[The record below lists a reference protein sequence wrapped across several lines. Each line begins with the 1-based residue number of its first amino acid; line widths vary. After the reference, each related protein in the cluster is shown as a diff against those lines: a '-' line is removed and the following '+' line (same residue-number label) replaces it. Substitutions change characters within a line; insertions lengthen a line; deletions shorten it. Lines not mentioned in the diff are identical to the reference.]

1 MAKVT
6 AIILA
11 AGTSSRMGE
20 TNKLFLDLKG
30 KPIIEWVIEGVSQSA
45 VEEIILVGSE
55 LSMDRLAQFDDCKI
69 RLIENANYKSG
80 MTSSI
85 QAGVSAASPKNGL
98 MICLGDLPLIRT
110 ETLNQLI
117 LAFDDQSIVVPTY
130 QGQKGNPVIFPSS
143 LRQAILDH
151 KEPEGCKG
159 VVQANKKLVK
169 LIEVDDEGI
178 LKDVDTH
185 EQYLDIGR

>member
-1 MAKVT
+1 MAKVS

-11 AGTSSRMGE
+11 AGTSSRMGDD
-20 TNKLFLDLKG
+20 NKLFLDLKG
-30 KPIIEWVIEGVSQSA
+30 KPIIEWVLEAVAQSD
-45 VEEIILVGSE
+45 VDEIILVGSE
-55 LSMDRLAQFDDCKI
+55 LSMNRLVQFEDRKI
-69 RLIENANYKSG
+69 RPIENPDYKSG

-85 QAGVSAASPKNGL
+85 QAGVAAANPENGL
-98 MICLGDLPLIRT
+98 MICLGDIPLIRT

-117 LAFDDQSIVVPTY
+117 LAFEGQNIVVPTY
-130 QGQKGNPVIFPSS
+130 KGQKGNPVIFPSS

-178 LKDVDTH
+178 LRDVDTH